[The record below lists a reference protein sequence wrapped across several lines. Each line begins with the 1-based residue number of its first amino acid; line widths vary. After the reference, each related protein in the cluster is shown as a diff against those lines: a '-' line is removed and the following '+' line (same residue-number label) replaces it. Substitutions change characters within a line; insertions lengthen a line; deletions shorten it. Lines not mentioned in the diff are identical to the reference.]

1 MGSKKWHFN
10 GVIMRGWFFHGKT
23 QIERNGQNKLK
34 WVAIIDK
41 TGVYPLPRSPT
52 VRNLRLCDNY

>member
-10 GVIMRGWFFHGKT
+10 GIIMRGWFFHGKT

-41 TGVYPLPRSPT
+41 TGV
-52 VRNLRLCDNY
+52 